1 MLEHMKSSGHIKN
14 LKKAGFVTIA
24 YPADLRFRVMMA
36 VQSWKTFCELPEAT
50 KKRLP
55 YNPGS
60 GMGVGYELKK
70 TQGKSLD
77 LKEDLH
83 VTLGQSQWLRDAAV
97 ATGEAVLINLIN
109 DASNLI
115 DLMRSSIL
123 SFAREVEK
131 EYNLKD
137 FAQEVGDSKDQWFLR
152 FIHYFGGAKV
162 GDEIGKSHADKSGF
176 TLHLH
181 ESDPGLQKLNFKKQW
196 DDMPVSEGETVIIP
210 GMRLQYRSRG
220 ELKALFHRV
229 IANEITAIS
238 GRYSMVCF
246 VHLKRTAEYDKDAAG
261 RLQEFLP
268 GFNYEMPF
276 GEFSKLFRNP
286 R

>member
-1 MLEHMKSSGHIKN
+1 MKSTSHIHN
-14 LKKAGFVTIA
+14 LKKAGFVDIA
-24 YPADLRFRVMMA
+24 YPDTLRYRVMMA
-36 VQSWKTFCELPEAT
+36 VESWKTFCSLPEET

-55 YNPGS
+55 YNPGK

-70 TQGKSLD
+70 TKGKSLD

-83 VTLGQSQWLRDAAV
+83 VTLGESQWLHDAAV
-97 ATGEAVLINLIN
+97 ATGEAVLINLVN

-123 SFAREVEK
+123 EFARDVEK
-131 EYNLKD
+131 EYKLEGL
-137 FAQEVGDSKDQWFLR
+137 AQEVEDSKDQWFLR

-162 GDEIGKSHADKSGF
+162 GEEIGKAHADKSGF
-176 TLHLH
+176 TLHLY
-181 ESDPGLQKLNFKKQW
+181 ESDPGLQKLTFDKKW
-196 DDMPVSEGETVIIP
+196 EDMPVTEGETVIIP
-210 GMRLQYRSRG
+210 GMRSQYRSRG
-220 ELKALFHRV
+220 ELNAIFHRV
-229 IANEITAIS
+229 IATQTTAIT
-238 GRYSMVCF
+238 GRFSMVCF
-246 VHLKRTAEYDKDAAG
+246 IHLKRTAEYDKDAAG
-261 RLQEFLP
+261 RLQEFEP